1 MAKQRSDDS
10 KYESR
15 HGGGWITPA
24 QFLAEVM
31 CERTAKENL
40 EELPIKFWN
49 KPRWKK
55 EFFKQLNLAN
65 TILKDHD
72 AAVVS
77 KALKSKEGKK
87 IFSLGAPWLKKL
99 ILLEEKSFKEISS
112 LTESKEAV
120 ELPIRK
126 TFQQSKSLIKRI
138 KELDNE

>member
-99 ILLEEKSFKEISS
+99 ILLEEKNFKEISS

>member
-65 TILKDHD
+65 IILKDHD
-72 AAVVS
+72 AAIVS
-77 KALKSKEGKK
+77 KALRSKEGKN

-99 ILLEEKSFKEISS
+99 IILEEKNFKEISS

>member
-87 IFSLGAPWLKKL
+87 IFSLGAPWFKKL
-99 ILLEEKSFKEISS
+99 ILLEEKNFKEISS

>member
-1 MAKQRSDDS
+1 MAKKRTDDS
-10 KYESR
+10 RYESR

-31 CERTAKENL
+31 CERTAKQNN
-40 EELPIKFWN
+40 EELASKFWN

-65 TILKDHD
+65 NLLKQYDS
-72 AAVVS
+72 AIVS
-77 KALKSKEGKK
+77 KALRSKEGKK

-99 ILLEEKSFKEISS
+99 IEVEQKNFKQISD
-112 LTESKEAV
+112 LTEAKSSV

-126 TFQQSKSLIKRI
+126 TFQNSKSLVKKI